1 MESKP
6 QKTSSDRSYYV
17 LGVKIMVGMGFT
29 LAIPAVA
36 AVFLGQYLDDKYDK
50 YPLFLIL
57 CLVNAFL
64 LSAKIIIDKAKQ
76 YGKEF
81 EYLDKK

>member
-1 MESKP
+1 MENKP
-6 QKTSSDRSYYV
+6 QKANNDRSYYV

-36 AVFLGQYLDDKYDK
+36 AAFLGQYLDDKYDK

-64 LSAKIIIDKAKQ
+64 LSAKMIMDKAKK

-81 EYLDKK
+81 EDLDKK